1 MVVGVLL
8 FSGCSAVRGGGVS
21 PSGTD
26 GAGAFDGATGT
37 GSGSLGP
44 ASSQQVPGPSD
55 ASQGG
60 VSSAT
65 TVGTLLPS
73 AGVVR
78 LGLAAHGGTV
88 RLQVGQQL
96 VVTLGPSWTAPQ
108 AQTPVSD
115 AGAML
120 QPLRTDSAT
129 GFPAPGTAATTF
141 TAVRVGP
148 AVVSAHTD
156 AGCRHTS
163 PRCALPQSDFQV
175 SVQVQPPPGQGGGA
189 LPMSPST

>member
-8 FSGCSAVRGGGVS
+8 VSGCSAVRGVGLG

-26 GAGAFDGATGT
+26 GAGASDGATGT
-37 GSGSLGP
+37 GSSSPGP
-44 ASSQQVPGPSD
+44 VSEQQVPGPSD
-55 ASQGG
+55 ASLGG
-60 VSSAT
+60 VTGAPTGAT
-65 TVGTLLPS
+65 LPG

-88 RLQVGQQL
+88 KLQVGQQL

-108 AQTPVSD
+108 AQTLASD

-129 GFPAPGTAATTF
+129 GFPASGTAATTF
-141 TAVRVGP
+141 TAVRVGQ
-148 AVVSAHTD
+148 AVVTAHTD
-156 AGCRHTS
+156 AGCLHTS
-163 PRCALPQSDFQV
+163 PRCAPPQTGFEV